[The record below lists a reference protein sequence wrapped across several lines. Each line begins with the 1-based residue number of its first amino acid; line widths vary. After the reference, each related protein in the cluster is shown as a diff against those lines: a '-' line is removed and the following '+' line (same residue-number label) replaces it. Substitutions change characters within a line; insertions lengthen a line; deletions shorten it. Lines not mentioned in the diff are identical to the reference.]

1 MNVKIVF
8 IDDAAFALQ
17 RLKEHC
23 SEDSG
28 HWVLVAC
35 APKITRRASR
45 WGNRSTLDKWRN
57 KWAKNL
63 FEGLIPHSPLLQSA
77 RVSTHISEV
86 SVQQMTAQLHAEHRR
101 RRCSTGA
108 APRPSPSHHRP
119 ISCPA
124 QPSWPARC
132 SASWASALRWRLIER
147 PTPHIAKKQ
156 PAGCFFYGCFM
167 G

>member
-8 IDDAAFALQ
+8 VDDAAFALQ
-17 RLKEHC
+17 RLAERNGPTN
-23 SEDSG
+23 E

-63 FEGLIPHSPLLQSA
+63 FEGLIPQSELLQSA

-86 SVQQMTAQLHAEHRR
+86 SVQQMTAQLHAEYPEAEVLDWRR
-101 RRCSTGA
+101 PKAISEPPSA
-108 APRPSPSHHRP
+108 DFVPR
-119 ISCPA
+119 
-124 QPSWPARC
+124 
-132 SASWASALRWRLIER
+132 SAKL
-147 PTPHIAKKQ
+147 
-156 PAGCFFYGCFM
+156 AGSLLSVLGVCFTLSLD
-167 G
+167 

>member
-8 IDDAAFALQ
+8 VDDAAFVLQ
-17 RLKEHC
+17 RLQEHAAVT
-23 SEDSG
+23 DG

-63 FEGLIPHSPLLQSA
+63 FEGLIPQSELLQSA

-86 SVQQMTAQLHAEHRR
+86 SVQQMTAQLHAEYPEAEVLDWRR
-101 RRCSTGA
+101 PKAISEPPSA
-108 APRPSPSHHRP
+108 DFVPR
-119 ISCPA
+119 
-124 QPSWPARC
+124 
-132 SASWASALRWRLIER
+132 SAKL
-147 PTPHIAKKQ
+147 
-156 PAGCFFYGCFM
+156 AGSLLSVLGICFTLSLD
-167 G
+167 

>member
-8 IDDAAFALQ
+8 VDDATFALQ
-17 RLKEHC
+17 RL
-23 SEDSG
+23 SERSHAADQ

-63 FEGLIPHSPLLQSA
+63 FEGLIPQSDQLQQS

-86 SVQQMTAQLHAEHRR
+86 SVQQMTSQLHAEYPAAEVLDWRR
-101 RRCSTGA
+101 PKAISEPPSA
-108 APRPSPSHHRP
+108 DFVPRPAKLAGSLLS
-119 ISCPA
+119 ILGICFTL
-124 QPSWPARC
+124 
-132 SASWASALRWRLIER
+132 ALD
-147 PTPHIAKKQ
+147 
-156 PAGCFFYGCFM
+156 
-167 G
+167 

>member
-8 IDDAAFALQ
+8 VDDAAFVLQ
-17 RLKEHC
+17 RLQEHAAVN
-23 SEDSG
+23 DG

-63 FEGLIPHSPLLQSA
+63 FEGILPHSTQLQNA

-86 SVQQMTAQLHAEHRR
+86 SVQQMTAQLHAEYPQAEVLDWRR
-101 RRCSTGA
+101 PKAISE
-108 APRPSPSHHRP
+108 PPSADFVPH
-119 ISCPA
+119 PA
-124 QPSWPARC
+124 KLAGSLLSVLGVC
-132 SASWASALRWRLIER
+132 FTFALD
-147 PTPHIAKKQ
+147 
-156 PAGCFFYGCFM
+156 
-167 G
+167 

>member
-63 FEGLIPHSPLLQSA
+63 FEGLIPHSPLLQRA

-86 SVQQMTAQLHAEHRR
+86 SVQQMTAQLHAEHPQAQVLDGRR
-101 RRCSTGA
+101 PKAISEPPSA
-108 APRPSPSHHRP
+108 DFVPRPAKLAGSLLSVLGV
-119 ISCPA
+119 CFTL
-124 QPSWPARC
+124 
-132 SASWASALRWRLIER
+132 ALD
-147 PTPHIAKKQ
+147 
-156 PAGCFFYGCFM
+156 
-167 G
+167 

>member
-86 SVQQMTAQLHAEHRR
+86 SVQQMTAQLHAEHPQAQVLDWRR
-101 RRCSTGA
+101 PKAISEPPSA
-108 APRPSPSHHRP
+108 DFVPRPAKLAGSLLSVLGV
-119 ISCPA
+119 CFTL
-124 QPSWPARC
+124 
-132 SASWASALRWRLIER
+132 ALD
-147 PTPHIAKKQ
+147 
-156 PAGCFFYGCFM
+156 
-167 G
+167 

>member
-8 IDDAAFALQ
+8 VDDAAFVLQ
-17 RLKEHC
+17 RLQEHAAVN
-23 SEDSG
+23 DG

-63 FEGLIPHSPLLQSA
+63 FDGILPHSTQLQTA

-86 SVQQMTAQLHAEHRR
+86 SVQQMTAQLHAEYPQAEVLDWRR
-101 RRCSTGA
+101 PKAISE
-108 APRPSPSHHRP
+108 PPSADFVPN
-119 ISCPA
+119 PA
-124 QPSWPARC
+124 KLAGSLLSVLGVC
-132 SASWASALRWRLIER
+132 FTFALD
-147 PTPHIAKKQ
+147 
-156 PAGCFFYGCFM
+156 
-167 G
+167 